1 MSHGEASARY
11 ADASVKLAARI
22 ADMATQQH
30 EPADESERANARQ
43 NLFNLADLLAHDGTK
58 FHFLFKGGTVSDKDA
73 LGMLAHSEPS
83 LDKFCAWASTVA
95 SESKAVQRELVPLAT
110 EVLAAFKTM
119 LDAVVD
125 SRFAASLPTEVCGRI
140 MKAAEAVKKLSKS
153 EAAAVQR
160 QLFKDAANV
169 KTVVKDVAEMVE
181 GQNEGGGDCGGDEVA
196 KALQHMDV
204 GSELKEGGAE
214 FADLMDMDVSLE
226 ADELAV
232 VKVLTYSHCS
242 RERGKPHSLS
252 AEKDTC
258 AKTCP

>member
-11 ADASVKLAARI
+11 ADVSGKLAARI

-30 EPADESERANARQ
+30 EPADETERANARQ

-58 FHFLFKGGTVSDKDA
+58 FHFLFQGGTVSDKDA

-119 LDAVVD
+119 LDAIVG

-232 VKVLTYSHCS
+232 VKVLTYSH
-242 RERGKPHSLS
+242 
-252 AEKDTC
+252 
-258 AKTCP
+258 